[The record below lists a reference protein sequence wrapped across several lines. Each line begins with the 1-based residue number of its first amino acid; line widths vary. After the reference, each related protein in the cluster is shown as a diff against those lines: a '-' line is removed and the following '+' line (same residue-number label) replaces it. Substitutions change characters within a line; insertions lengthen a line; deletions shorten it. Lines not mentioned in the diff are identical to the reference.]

1 MEKEKVEK
9 QRSNLQSRSLHKGCQ
24 DIADILIENNIT
36 LNAIIK
42 NLEIRPTKESIK
54 EVYKAIAY
62 AKFGVDSTTKLKTNQ
77 IDPVWED
84 LIKAVSETTGVF
96 IPFPS
101 QENTESYL
109 NSFDENQ

>member
-1 MEKEKVEK
+1 MQKEKVEK
-9 QRSNLQSRSLHKGCQ
+9 QRSELQSKALHKCCE
-24 DIADILIENNIT
+24 DIANVLIENNIT

-62 AKFGVDSTTKLKTNQ
+62 AKFGVDSTTKLKSNQ

-101 QENTESYL
+101 IESLIDY
-109 NSFDENQ
+109 E